1 MNSLYLYR
9 SAAVAAT
16 AAFLILSS
24 GCVVA
29 PDGAYYNNGG
39 YAAYPGYYE
48 PYGAYYGG
56 WAPDYYVAPYR
67 LRDDHRGHDAGRHF
81 SHATPS
87 IPSRSRSRRSG

>member
-9 SAAVAAT
+9 SATVAAIT
-16 AAFLILSS
+16 IFLTFSS

-29 PDGAYYNNGG
+29 PDGGYYNG
-39 YAAYPGYYE
+39 YSAYNAYPGYYE

-56 WAPDYYVAPYR
+56 WGPDYYVAPYGVA
-67 LRDDHRGHDAGRHF
+67 HSV

-87 IPSRSRSRRSG
+87 IPSHSRSGISVRR